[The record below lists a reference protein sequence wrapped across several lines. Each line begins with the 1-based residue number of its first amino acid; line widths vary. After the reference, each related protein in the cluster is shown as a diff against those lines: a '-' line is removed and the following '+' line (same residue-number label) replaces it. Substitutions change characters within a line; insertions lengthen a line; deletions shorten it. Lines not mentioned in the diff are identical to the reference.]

1 MRSRDTRRAPGRPL
15 EGING
20 WTATITSP
28 TRGRITFT
36 GMNESSARI
45 RAENHLRL
53 LDRDPA
59 DFVIDVQPPKPPNF
73 A

>member
-45 RAENHLRL
+45 RAENHLL
-53 LDRDPA
+53 NLGKDPA
-59 DFVIDVQPPKPPNF
+59 DFAIEVKPPESPNY